1 MGRRR
6 GRADSPRD
14 NRVGPLF
21 LSDRELAALKLAA
34 QREGLDVGAFAALAA
49 VSAAEQRLTLVPLN
63 RRQEMA
69 EFVQTRVALNR
80 IGNNL
85 NQVARAL
92 NRGDA
97 ASEAEAV
104 VQLVGRAIRRVE
116 AAADQVARS
125 RSPE

>member
-1 MGRRR
+1 MARRR

-21 LSDRELAALKLAA
+21 LTDRELAALKLAA

-49 VSAAEQRLTLVPLN
+49 VSVAEQQLTIVPLD

-69 EFVQTRVALNR
+69 ELVQTRVVLNR

-92 NRGDA
+92 NSGD
-97 ASEAEAV
+97 EAPEADAV
-104 VQLVGRAIRRVE
+104 LQLVGRAIRRVE
-116 AAADQVARS
+116 AAADQIAKSRS
-125 RSPE
+125 RA